1 MPLLLVLT
9 AILVFWSLTLDGA
22 GAGIKA
28 YLKPD
33 FTMLTTPKIWIDAF
47 SQIFFTLSLGFGIM
61 IAYASYLPEKA
72 NLTRGAYFTA
82 LINSGYSI
90 FAGFAVFAVL
100 GFMADSQGQEIS
112 NVVSESIGLAFV
124 AYPKALSIMPGGNI
138 FGAVFFLCLV
148 VAGVSSSIS
157 IVESFTSA
165 VVDKFGIGRKTF
177 VTILCILGFIGS
189 IIFTTNAGLF
199 WLDIADHFFTHYGL
213 LIVAIAE
220 CLLVGWLFHIK
231 IIRQHINKI
240 SSIKVGAGWEFFI
253 KIFTPAVLLGLLSM
267 DFYNELSKPY
277 GSYSWTAVVLIGI
290 LWLLINLVI
299 AFILASRPWKTQNH
313 KIKGRGEIQ
322 E

>member
-1 MPLLLVLT
+1 
-9 AILVFWSLTLDGA
+9 
-22 GAGIKA
+22 
-28 YLKPD
+28 
-33 FTMLTTPKIWIDAF
+33 
-47 SQIFFTLSLGFGIM
+47 LSLGFGIM

-100 GFMADSQGQEIS
+100 GFMAASQGQEIS

-148 VAGVSSSIS
+148 VAGISSSIS

-213 LIVAIAE
+213 LIVATAE

-253 KIFTPAVLLGLLSM
+253 KIFTPAVLLGLLAM

-299 AFILASRPWKTQNH
+299 AFILASRPWKTQHH